1 MKLDT
6 KDFEAKM
13 KKTIAAYMENLS
25 TIRAGR
31 ATPDVLKKVN
41 VDYYGAPTPIKMSV
55 SGNRGEASEQA
66 FGADLNYDREMST
79 HDMNC
84 PIDEY
89 THLWIDG
96 RDTSE
101 THNYIVK
108 AVSKTLNCIRY
119 AIKKVDVS

>member
-1 MKLDT
+1 MRDLKRNQQTIWYSLLNVSVGEDEWGNT
-6 KDFEAKM
+6 EDI
-13 KKTIAAYMENLS
+13 KT
-25 TIRAGR
+25 
-31 ATPDVLKKVN
+31 
-41 VDYYGAPTPIKMSV
+41 YGDPISMNISV
-55 SGNRGEASEQA
+55 SGNKGEASAQA

-79 HDMNC
+79 HDMDC

-96 RDTSE
+96 RDTAE
-101 THNYIVK
+101 THNYVVK